1 MAHATDQAASFSPR
15 TSANLSSNTAYSVSL
30 AGSEDEEP
38 PIPARTLSANNTER
52 PENVAMLPAAEKD
65 SSKPKR
71 KSRQR
76 SSGRVIWQMIAFY
89 VLVSGLLALGF
100 MATHMAFFTLLDG
113 QPVATSGFSQNLQ
126 AALANFLAIAV
137 EICLLSGIAVAY
149 DQTLWRL
156 LRRKALRAY
165 IIDKLVTLVL
175 SPWNLFRLELLTS
188 APELWLIAFLCF
200 MIPVTVVFPPGAL
213 TVEFENAV
221 LPVTLTNVPTLDISN
236 WGNGTARDFMRLSL
250 MEPDNDLIRPNLRQI
265 ASLVISLGEPVH
277 LTSPCTGPCTYN
289 LVFDGPK
296 FDCNQPKPTKQRYP
310 PLNPCTRDVFYTEN
324 GAYSNR
330 SFVYNNTLVITWD
343 TMKGG
348 QCIPDGRRTMDCTM
362 ELATYNFT
370 ISDSQNGTREIQT
383 KILKTSPI
391 WTDEAPVQKEFATYF
406 FDYRYETAY
415 DSPIKQQELTRNF
428 TRAQAFAIRK
438 AAVDAMVG
446 GVFLYRDERYGVELP
461 WIKPG
466 PGSLAAGS
474 PYIGLEDKFNPT
486 LDISPQSIER
496 YLQDVVISTVSLN
509 QMSAGPLWVNSQP
522 VEALAGANIYSFSEP
537 WQFYA
542 PYVSCLVVTLI
553 VYILGWRA
561 IYRNGCSAGNSFL
574 QFVVTTSTSSRLHE
588 LGKPCSIGG
597 SESFSKGLKEVKLR
611 FGIKRTTSDVEAG
624 DGDERVV
631 VLGTESEIESLR
643 A

>member
-1 MAHATDQAASFSPR
+1 MTSIASTNTMTRATDQAASLSPR

-30 AGSEDEEP
+30 ADSEDEEP
-38 PIPARTLSANNTER
+38 PVPVETRSANNTTG
-52 PENVAMLPAAEKD
+52 PEHVEMLPAAEKG
-65 SSKPKR
+65 SSKVILKGHR
-71 KSRQR
+71 RCSSR
-76 SSGRVIWQMIAFY
+76 VVWQMIAFY
-89 VLVSGLLALGF
+89 VLVSGLPALGF
-100 MATHMAFFTLLDG
+100 MATHMAFFILLDG

-165 IIDKLVTLVL
+165 TIDKLVTLVL
-175 SPWNLFRLELLTS
+175 SPWNLFRSELLTS

-221 LPVTLTNVPTLDISN
+221 LPVTLTNVPTLDISD
-236 WGNGTARDFMRLSL
+236 WGNGSARDFMRLSL
-250 MEPDNDLIRPNLRQI
+250 MEPDNDLVYVDEIRPNLRQT

-277 LTSPCTGPCTYN
+277 FASPCTGPCAYN

-296 FDCNQPKPTKQRYP
+296 FDCNQPKPTKQKHP

-324 GAYSNR
+324 GAYSDQ
-330 SFVYNNTLVITWD
+330 SFVYNNALVITWD
-343 TMKGG
+343 TIKDG

-362 ELATYNFT
+362 KLATYNFT
-370 ISDSQNGTREIQT
+370 ISNSQNGTREIQT
-383 KILKTSPI
+383 EVLKTSPI

-415 DSPIKQQELTRNF
+415 DSPINQQELTRNF

-542 PYVSCLVVTLI
+542 P
-553 VYILGWRA
+553 
-561 IYRNGCSAGNSFL
+561 
-574 QFVVTTSTSSRLHE
+574 
-588 LGKPCSIGG
+588 IGG
-597 SESFSKGLKEVKLR
+597 SEIFSKELKDVKLR
-611 FGIKRTTSDVEAG
+611 FGIKRTTSDVESG

-643 A
+643 ARHLRPHRDVSAFPT

>member
-1 MAHATDQAASFSPR
+1 MTSIANTLAHATDQAASFSPR

-100 MATHMAFFTLLDG
+100 MATHMAFFILLDG

-137 EICLLSGIAVAY
+137 EICLLSGTAVAY

-250 MEPDNDLIRPNLRQI
+250 MEPDNDLVYVDEIRPNLRQI

-415 DSPIKQQELTRNF
+415 DSPINQQELTKNF

-542 PYVSCLVVTLI
+542 PV
-553 VYILGWRA
+553 
-561 IYRNGCSAGNSFL
+561 
-574 QFVVTTSTSSRLHE
+574 
-588 LGKPCSIGG
+588 GG
-597 SESFSKGLKEVKLR
+597 SESFSKKLKDVKLR
-611 FGIKRTTSDVEAG
+611 FGIKRTTSDVESG